1 MFTARRL
8 WPGTR
13 GLAVLGVGL
22 GLLYAGR
29 MLAAEGAGGL
39 KFSRRCLMVSPNEGC
54 AVGDVDRDGKPDI
67 VAGTHWY
74 AAPDFIPRPV
84 RDIPQVSLGFGANDF
99 YANNGDHLYDV
110 DGDGWIDVIS
120 GGWTEAELYWYKNPG
135 KTGLQRG
142 WKWERRLLVNAR
154 AQNEAFHLRDLDG
167 DGVPE
172 IVVHCWVTKDP
183 MVVWKLAKTP
193 DGKPTAHRIALG
205 TGGCGHGYAFGDVNG
220 DGREDILCAVGWYEH
235 PEGDPMAG
243 PWKLHRETALRI
255 ASSPFV
261 VADVNADGRND
272 LVWGRGH
279 DYGVYWW
286 EQGPP
291 KADGATTWTEHLID
305 KSWSQAHS
313 LTWADLDG
321 DGRGELITG
330 KRVRGHGGR
339 DPGADEGACLFYYRW
354 DAPAGKFVRHTISP
368 PGAGPGTGMQICVAD
383 LNGNS
388 RPDIAVSGKTGT
400 WLLVNE
406 GPAKD

>member
-1 MFTARRL
+1 MFT
-8 WPGTR
+8 TR
-13 GLAVLGVGL
+13 WLSRGMRGFAALSVGL
-22 GLLYAGR
+22 GFLCAAR
-29 MLAAEGAGGL
+29 TAPAEGPGGL

-54 AVGDVDRDGKPDI
+54 AVADVNRDGRPDI

-74 AAPDFIPRPV
+74 AAPEFIPRPV

-99 YANNGDHLYDV
+99 YANNGDHLHDV

-120 GGWTEAELYWYKNPG
+120 GGWTESELYWYKNPG
-135 KTGLQRG
+135 KPGLERG
-142 WKWERRLLVNAR
+142 WKWEPHLLVKAR

-172 IVVHCWVTKDP
+172 IVVHCWVGRDP
-183 MVVWKLAKTP
+183 MVVWKLAKTA

-205 TGGCGHGYAFGDVNG
+205 TGGCGHGYAFGDING
-220 DGREDILCAVGWYEH
+220 DGREDILCAVGWYER
-235 PEGDPMAG
+235 PEGDPLTR
-243 PWKLHRETALRI
+243 PWKLHRETALRS
-255 ASSPFV
+255 ASSPLV
-261 VADVNADGRND
+261 VADVNGDGRND
-272 LVWGRGH
+272 LIWGKGH

-291 KADGATTWTEHLID
+291 KPDGTTTWKEHLID
-305 KSWSQAHS
+305 KSWSQAHC
-313 LTWADLDG
+313 LAWADLDG
-321 DGRGELITG
+321 DGGGELITG

-339 DPGADEGACLFYYRW
+339 DPGADEGACLFYYKW
-354 DAPAGKFVRHTISP
+354 DGAAGKFVRHTISP

-383 LNGNS
+383 LSGDG

-406 GPAKD
+406 GPGKD